1 MKKICFVLDQF
12 LFGGIE
18 KVLINYVKAINKK
31 EYSIDIII
39 LSQYEDMIN
48 NIPKDCNV
56 IIKKLPR
63 NDCPLSRA
71 STMVRRNGG
80 AILYYGSYF
89 LKKVFLEP
97 INFIKFHKE
106 RKKEY
111 DVVIAFSGHIND
123 IYATIKFLKGRKK
136 IVWAHGMI
144 YQYLLISPAFE
155 KMYKKFDKIVCINE
169 LNQNDIFDC
178 KPYLKYKI
186 ECLYNPIPFIDNTYN
201 SKDLEKIEKKYGNY
215 ILSVARMAEPK
226 DYKTLIDAYAIFKEK
241 MKEPINLVIIGDGP
255 DRKKIETY
263 IKEKNLEDTIFL
275 LGSLNNIEMFY
286 KMAKIFVLSSKS
298 EGLPT
303 VIVEAMSFGKPV
315 ISTDAPYGPR
325 DIIKNNQYGILISVG
340 DSKEMAQKMYDILS
354 NEELYNKY
362 SIKSL
367 ERFKDF
373 SPEKI
378 MKKFYEIIE
387 D

>member
-18 KVLINYVKAINKK
+18 KVLINYVSQIDKN

-39 LSQYEDMIN
+39 LSQYEDMIK
-48 NIPKDCNV
+48 NIPKECNV
-56 IIKKLPR
+56 IIKNLPR
-63 NDCPLSRA
+63 NGCPLSRA
-71 STMVRRNGG
+71 STMIRRKGG
-80 AILYYGSYF
+80 AILYYGSYV

-106 RKKEY
+106 RKTVY

-123 IYATIKFLKGRKK
+123 IYVATQFLKAKKK

-155 KMYKKFDKIVCINE
+155 KMYKKFDKIVSINE
-169 LNQNDIFDC
+169 INQNDIFDC
-178 KPYLKYKI
+178 KPYLNYKI
-186 ECLYNPIPFIDNTYN
+186 DHLYNPVLLVNNTYTDE
-201 SKDLEKIEKKYGNY
+201 DLQEIKQKYGKY

-226 DYKTLIDAYAIFKEK
+226 DFKTLIDAYSLLLERL
-241 MKEPINLVIIGDGP
+241 KEPVNLLIIGDGP
-255 DRKKIETY
+255 DRGKIEKY
-263 IKEKNLEDTIFL
+263 ITEKKLEKNIFL
-275 LGSLNNIEMFY
+275 LGSLNNIEKFY
-286 KMAKIFVLSSKS
+286 KMSEIFVLSSKS

-303 VIVEAMSFGKPV
+303 VIIEAMSFEKPV
-315 ISTDAPYGPR
+315 VSTDAPYGAR
-325 DIIKNNQYGILISVG
+325 DITKNNQYGMLVPVG
-340 DSKEMAQKMYDILS
+340 DSEEMAKRLYELLS
-354 NEELYNKY
+354 DKALYKHYSNK
-362 SIKSL
+362 SK
-367 ERFKDF
+367 ERFRDF

-378 MKKFYEIIE
+378 MKQFYRIIE